1 MYGTAPCRTSELKHY
16 NNPIT
21 VPLQHDAVF
30 LHDLQIHVLLNQI
43 FSMRTNNSF
52 FLELISSFLVINY
65 KKSSNV
71 VSKAVKVN
79 LLGIFFFFG
88 LIVWQFYNFT
98 KGVQLIFYSMN
109 PEEMHHCFHKNIKQH
124 KSFQH

>member
-1 MYGTAPCRTSELKHY
+1 
-16 NNPIT
+16 
-21 VPLQHDAVF
+21 
-30 LHDLQIHVLLNQI
+30 
-43 FSMRTNNSF
+43 MRTNNSF
-52 FLELISSFLVINY
+52 FLEVISSFLVINY
-65 KKSSNV
+65 KKSSN
-71 VSKAVKVN
+71 VKVN

-98 KGVQLIFYSMN
+98 KGVQLTFYSMN